1 MSELSAQAGSEGY
14 GACADEAQGRSPCTE
29 HQRRKEPEPSEVPA
43 LTSQS
48 AHTWSPDHV
57 YKCALIG
64 NYSFNPLVV

>member
-43 LTSQS
+43 LTS
-48 AHTWSPDHV
+48 HTRPQADVSERNRAKP
-57 YKCALIG
+57 G
-64 NYSFNPLVV
+64 S